1 MDAVLE
7 NPETSIQQKSALR
20 RFFITYQSVRHSQWL
35 LGWLSTTARTKRY
48 QPTLAA
54 DAPTAHVLST
64 EWLNR
69 ARETLGGLIPLAPMR
84 VGRGQIVHAP

>member
-1 MDAVLE
+1 MDAFLE
-7 NPETSIQQKSALR
+7 NPEASIQQKSALR
-20 RFFITYQSVRHSQWL
+20 RFFITYQSVRHSQWR

-48 QPTLAA
+48 QPTLAT
-54 DAPTAHVLST
+54 DTPTAHVLNI

-84 VGRGQIVHAP
+84 VERGQIVHAP